1 MSYEIV
7 FREDAEKEWRKL
19 DASVR
24 QQFAKKLKERAENP
38 HVPSAKL
45 HNMLGCYKIKLRRIG
60 YRLVYEVDDGR
71 IVIVVVAIGKRDKN
85 DAYDSAISRM
95 ER

>member
-24 QQFAKKLKERAENP
+24 QQFAKKLKER
-38 HVPSAKL
+38 
-45 HNMLGCYKIKLRRIG
+45 GCYKIKLRRIG